1 MRVRPFFRREMID
14 GMPRRITFLCATVQ
28 QSEPDLH
35 LVDGECW
42 LGPIKL
48 GDRFTATMD
57 AEGGAEEHC
66 DLVVV
71 ALSRE
76 DDLDLDPGLA
86 GTLALVGSIPL
97 SGLSGRLF
105 AGEMWAE

>member
-1 MRVRPFFRREMID
+1 MSVRSFFRREMID
-14 GMPRRITFLCATVQ
+14 VMPRRITFLCATVS
-28 QSEPDLH
+28 QSETDRH

-57 AEGGAEEHC
+57 AEGGTEERC

-71 ALSRE
+71 ALSGK
-76 DDLDLDPGLA
+76 DDLAPGRA
-86 GTLALVGSIPL
+86 GTLALVGSIPV
-97 SGLSGRLF
+97 SGLPGRMF
-105 AGEMWAE
+105 AGEMWVE